1 MERSLSIFIVLC
13 TVLAVGYLLQKN
25 RGVFRKLNPK
35 DSQSEFNKL
44 LQVEE
49 LGDVGTLV
57 QFSTAF
63 CSSCRSNKLMLNELV
78 KKYPGMKFKEL
89 DAESNLAAI
98 NKLNVTAT
106 PTVFLLNKTGKSVG
120 KFSGPIKKDQ
130 AKLAVESLIQNTLE
144 S

>member
-44 LQVEE
+44 LKVDE
-49 LGDVGTLV
+49 LGTVGTLV

-130 AKLAVESLIQNTLE
+130 AKLAVESLIQNTL
-144 S
+144 

>member
-49 LGDVGTLV
+49 LGTVGTLV

-89 DAESNLAAI
+89 DAESNLTAI

-130 AKLAVESLIQNTLE
+130 AKLAVESLIQNTL
-144 S
+144 

>member
-35 DSQSEFNKL
+35 DSQSEFNNL
-44 LQVEE
+44 LEVEE
-49 LGDVGTLV
+49 LGNVGTLV

-130 AKLAVESLIQNTLE
+130 AKLAVESLIQNTL
-144 S
+144 

>member
-13 TVLAVGYLLQKN
+13 AVLAVGYLLQKN

-49 LGDVGTLV
+49 LGTVGTLV

-130 AKLAVESLIQNTLE
+130 AKLAVESLIQNTL
-144 S
+144 

>member
-44 LQVEE
+44 LNVDE
-49 LGDVGTLV
+49 LGTVGTLV

-106 PTVFLLNKTGKSVG
+106 PTVFLLNETGKSVG
-120 KFSGPIKKDQ
+120 KFSGPIKKEQ
-130 AKLAVESLIQNTLE
+130 AKLAVESLIQNTL
-144 S
+144 

>member
-44 LQVEE
+44 LEVEE
-49 LGDVGTLV
+49 LGTVGTLV

-106 PTVFLLNKTGKSVG
+106 PTVFLLDKTGKSVG

-130 AKLAVESLIQNTLE
+130 AKLAVESLIQNTL
-144 S
+144 

>member
-44 LQVEE
+44 LEVEE
-49 LGDVGTLV
+49 LGTVGTLV

-106 PTVFLLNKTGKSVG
+106 PTVFLLNKAGKSVG

-130 AKLAVESLIQNTLE
+130 AKLAVESLIQNTP
-144 S
+144 

>member
-35 DSQSEFNKL
+35 DSQTEFNKL
-44 LQVEE
+44 LEVEE
-49 LGDVGTLV
+49 LGTVGTLV

-89 DAESNLAAI
+89 DAESNLSAI

-106 PTVFLLNKTGKSVG
+106 PTVFLLDKTGKSVG

-130 AKLAVESLIQNTLE
+130 AKLAVESLIQNTL
-144 S
+144 

>member
-13 TVLAVGYLLQKN
+13 AVLAVGYLLQKN

-44 LQVEE
+44 LKVDE
-49 LGDVGTLV
+49 LGTVGTLV

-89 DAESNLAAI
+89 DAESNLSAI

-130 AKLAVESLIQNTLE
+130 AKLAVESLIQNTL
-144 S
+144 

>member
-1 MERSLSIFIVLC
+1 MLFRSIFIVLC
-13 TVLAVGYLLQKN
+13 AVLAVGYLLRKN
-25 RGVFRKLNPK
+25 RGVFRKLNPR

-44 LQVEE
+44 LEVEE
-49 LGDVGTLV
+49 LGTVGTLV

-78 KKYPGMKFKEL
+78 KKYPGIKFKEL
-89 DAESNLAAI
+89 DAESNLSAI

-106 PTVFLLNKTGKSVG
+106 PTVFLLDKTGKSVG

-130 AKLAVESLIQNTLE
+130 AKLAVESLIQNTL
-144 S
+144 

>member
-89 DAESNLAAI
+89 DAESHLAAI
-98 NKLNVTAT
+98 NKLNVTTT

-130 AKLAVESLIQNTLE
+130 AKLAVESLIQNTL
-144 S
+144 

>member
-13 TVLAVGYLLQKN
+13 AVLAVGYLLQKN

-44 LQVEE
+44 LEVEE
-49 LGDVGTLV
+49 LGTIGTLV

-106 PTVFLLNKTGKSVG
+106 PTVFLLDKTGKSVG

-130 AKLAVESLIQNTLE
+130 AKLAVESLIQNTL
-144 S
+144 

>member
-78 KKYPGMKFKEL
+78 KKYSGMKFKEL

-98 NKLNVTAT
+98 NKLNVTTT

>member
-49 LGDVGTLV
+49 LGTVGTLV

-63 CSSCRSNKLMLNELV
+63 CGSCRSNKLMLNELV

-130 AKLAVESLIQNTLE
+130 AKLAVESLIQNTL
-144 S
+144 

>member
-13 TVLAVGYLLQKN
+13 AVLAVGYLLQKN

-35 DSQSEFNKL
+35 DSKSEFNKL

-49 LGDVGTLV
+49 LGTVGTLV

-130 AKLAVESLIQNTLE
+130 AKLAVESLIQNRL
-144 S
+144 

>member
-1 MERSLSIFIVLC
+1 VERSLSIFIVLC
-13 TVLAVGYLLQKN
+13 AVLAVGYLLQKN

-44 LQVEE
+44 LKVDE
-49 LGDVGTLV
+49 LGTVGTLV

-106 PTVFLLNKTGKSVG
+106 PTVFLLNETGKSVG
-120 KFSGPIKKDQ
+120 KFSGPIKKEQ
-130 AKLAVESLIQNTLE
+130 AKLAVESLIQNTL
-144 S
+144 

>member
-44 LQVEE
+44 LEVEE
-49 LGDVGTLV
+49 LGTVGTLV

-130 AKLAVESLIQNTLE
+130 AKLAVESLIQNTL
-144 S
+144 

>member
-13 TVLAVGYLLQKN
+13 AVLAVGYLLQKN

-44 LQVEE
+44 LEVEE
-49 LGDVGTLV
+49 LGTIGTLV

-106 PTVFLLNKTGKSVG
+106 PTVFLLNKTGKNVG

-130 AKLAVESLIQNTLE
+130 AKLAVESLIQNTL
-144 S
+144 

>member
-13 TVLAVGYLLQKN
+13 AVLAVGYLLQKN
-25 RGVFRKLNPK
+25 RGVFRKLNPR

-44 LQVEE
+44 LEVEE
-49 LGDVGTLV
+49 LGTVGTLV

-106 PTVFLLNKTGKSVG
+106 PTVFLLDKTGKSVG

-130 AKLAVESLIQNTLE
+130 AKLAVESLIQNTL
-144 S
+144 

>member
-25 RGVFRKLNPK
+25 RGIFRKLNPK

-44 LQVEE
+44 LKVDE
-49 LGDVGTLV
+49 LGTVGTLV

-120 KFSGPIKKDQ
+120 KFSGSIKKDQ
-130 AKLAVESLIQNTLE
+130 AKLAVESLIQNTL
-144 S
+144 

>member
-1 MERSLSIFIVLC
+1 VERSLSIFIVLC

-44 LQVEE
+44 LEVEE
-49 LGDVGTLV
+49 LGTVGTLV

-130 AKLAVESLIQNTLE
+130 AKLAVESLIQNTL
-144 S
+144 

>member
-13 TVLAVGYLLQKN
+13 AVLVVGYLLQKN

-49 LGDVGTLV
+49 LGTVGTLV

-106 PTVFLLNKTGKSVG
+106 PTVFLLDKTGKSVG
-120 KFSGPIKKDQ
+120 KFSGPIKQDQ
-130 AKLAVESLIQNTLE
+130 AKLAVESLIQNTL
-144 S
+144 

>member
-35 DSQSEFNKL
+35 DSQSEFNNL
-44 LQVEE
+44 LEVEE
-49 LGDVGTLV
+49 LGNVGTLV

-89 DAESNLAAI
+89 DAESNLATI

-106 PTVFLLNKTGKSVG
+106 PTVFLLDKTGKSVG

-130 AKLAVESLIQNTLE
+130 AKLAVESLIQNTL
-144 S
+144 

>member
-13 TVLAVGYLLQKN
+13 AVLAVGYLLQKN

-44 LQVEE
+44 LEVEE
-49 LGDVGTLV
+49 LGTVGTLV

-106 PTVFLLNKTGKSVG
+106 PTVFLLDKTGKSVG

-130 AKLAVESLIQNTLE
+130 AKLAVESLIQNTL
-144 S
+144 

>member
-25 RGVFRKLNPK
+25 RGVFRKLNLK

-49 LGDVGTLV
+49 LGTVGTLV

-130 AKLAVESLIQNTLE
+130 AKLAVESLIQNTL
-144 S
+144 

>member
-1 MERSLSIFIVLC
+1 MERFLSIFIVLC

-44 LQVEE
+44 LEVEE
-49 LGDVGTLV
+49 LGNVGTLV

-130 AKLAVESLIQNTLE
+130 AKLAVESLIQNTL
-144 S
+144 

>member
-49 LGDVGTLV
+49 LGTVGTLV

-130 AKLAVESLIQNTLE
+130 AKLAVESLIQNTL
-144 S
+144 

>member
-13 TVLAVGYLLQKN
+13 AVLAVGYLLQKN
-25 RGVFRKLNPK
+25 RGVFRKFNPK

-49 LGDVGTLV
+49 LGTVGTLV

-78 KKYPGMKFKEL
+78 KKYPGIKFKEL
-89 DAESNLAAI
+89 DAESNLSAI

-106 PTVFLLNKTGKSVG
+106 PTVFLLDKTGKSVG

-130 AKLAVESLIQNTLE
+130 AKLAVESLIQNTL
-144 S
+144 

>member
-13 TVLAVGYLLQKN
+13 AVLAVGYLLQKN

-44 LQVEE
+44 LEVEG
-49 LGDVGTLV
+49 LGTVGTLV

-130 AKLAVESLIQNTLE
+130 AKLAVESLIQNTL
-144 S
+144 

>member
-13 TVLAVGYLLQKN
+13 AVLAVGYLLQKN

-35 DSQSEFNKL
+35 DSQTEFNKL
-44 LQVEE
+44 LEVEE
-49 LGDVGTLV
+49 LGTVGTLV

-130 AKLAVESLIQNTLE
+130 AKLAVESLIQNTL
-144 S
+144 

>member
-1 MERSLSIFIVLC
+1 VLC
-13 TVLAVGYLLQKN
+13 AVLAVGYLLQKN

-44 LQVEE
+44 LEVEE
-49 LGDVGTLV
+49 LGTVGTLV

-130 AKLAVESLIQNTLE
+130 AKLAVESLIQNTL
-144 S
+144 

>member
-13 TVLAVGYLLQKN
+13 AVLAVGYLLQKN

-44 LQVEE
+44 LEVEE
-49 LGDVGTLV
+49 LGNVGTLV

-130 AKLAVESLIQNTLE
+130 AKLAVESLIQNTL
-144 S
+144 

>member
-1 MERSLSIFIVLC
+1 VERSLSIFIVLC
-13 TVLAVGYLLQKN
+13 AVLAVGYLLQKN

-44 LQVEE
+44 LEVEE
-49 LGDVGTLV
+49 LGTVGTLV

-130 AKLAVESLIQNTLE
+130 AKLAVESLIQNTL
-144 S
+144 

>member
-1 MERSLSIFIVLC
+1 VERSLSIFIVLC
-13 TVLAVGYLLQKN
+13 AVLAVGYLLQKN

-35 DSQSEFNKL
+35 DSQSEFNNL
-44 LQVEE
+44 LEVEE
-49 LGDVGTLV
+49 LGNVGTLV

-89 DAESNLAAI
+89 DAESHLAAI

-130 AKLAVESLIQNTLE
+130 AKLAVESLIQNTL
-144 S
+144 

>member
-13 TVLAVGYLLQKN
+13 AVLAVGYLLQKN

-35 DSQSEFNKL
+35 DSKSEFNKL

-49 LGDVGTLV
+49 LGTVGTLV

-120 KFSGPIKKDQ
+120 KFSGPVKKDQ
-130 AKLAVESLIQNTLE
+130 AKLAVESLIQNRL
-144 S
+144 

>member
-35 DSQSEFNKL
+35 DSQREFNKL
-44 LQVEE
+44 LEVEE
-49 LGDVGTLV
+49 LGTVGTLV

-130 AKLAVESLIQNTLE
+130 AKLAVESLIQNTL
-144 S
+144 

>member
-35 DSQSEFNKL
+35 DSQKEFNKL
-44 LQVEE
+44 LEVEE
-49 LGDVGTLV
+49 LGTVGTLV

-130 AKLAVESLIQNTLE
+130 AKLAVESLIQNTL
-144 S
+144 